1 MPRLLFFRV
10 TQSIH
15 VLLIIVYLHFLQEPS
30 LGIVKRETKMKKQ
43 QKVPACKNLHLLVTA
58 LCLICLSV
66 IMTMNSQ
73 NLMSKELMGW
83 ALDMAETPSA

>member
-1 MPRLLFFRV
+1 
-10 TQSIH
+10 
-15 VLLIIVYLHFLQEPS
+15 VLIKIIIVYLHFLQEPS
-30 LGIVKRETKMKKQ
+30 LDTLKREAKMKKQ

-58 LCLICLSV
+58 LRLICLSV

-83 ALDMAETPSA
+83 ALDSAETLISA